1 MSSLIP
7 RPSSVVILLVALV
20 TGCSSIPTPA
30 GPTATPTRLS
40 TPTFVPVG
48 LTPKP
53 GTPSI
58 EPGQAITLTLWTTAG
73 LAPDGETCPAP
84 CEGTPAGQVLSQQL
98 AAFLADHPNV
108 HIQTLLKKP
117 GGTGGLFDFLQTAS
131 AVAPA
136 TLPDLMILDAADLPK
151 AAQAG
156 LIQPL
161 DDVVGAAADDL
172 FPFARALAT
181 VNGQLMG
188 MPYIVSVEHVAY
200 NPTRLEAAPLT
211 WTDVISAGVR
221 FAFPAGESTH
231 ADTLISL
238 YLSIGGTLTDASGA
252 PHLEVAPLIE
262 MLRSLETARHA
273 GITTNATQAKSTEDT
288 WVAFRSG
295 TPLAVVSAERY
306 LADRTTLGAVAA
318 GPLPGWKAPAPSLG
332 SAWVW
337 VLVTRDPLRAP
348 LAQQL
353 LLHLTTPE
361 NLGHWS
367 HAAAVL
373 PARRSALATWETLSE
388 APDPY
393 LPFLQ
398 ELLEKA
404 VARPPAAV
412 YTAIAPALRQA
423 VEDVLLGRATP
434 ETAAAAAVRNVRL

>member
-1 MSSLIP
+1 M
-7 RPSSVVILLVALV
+7 
-20 TGCSSIPTPA
+20 TGCSTVPVPA
-30 GPTATPTRLS
+30 GPTATPIPPP
-40 TPTFVPVG
+40 TPTLVP
-48 LTPKP
+48 LLPTPGSETP
-53 GTPSI
+53 GI
-58 EPGQAITLTLWTTAG
+58 EPGQAITLTLWTIEG
-73 LAPDGETCPAP
+73 IAPDGETCPAP
-84 CEGTPAGQVLSQQL
+84 CEGVPAGQVLSQQL
-98 AAFLADHPNV
+98 AAFLADHPGV

-117 GGTGGLFDFLQTAS
+117 GGPGGLFDFLQTAS

-136 TLPDLMILDAADLPK
+136 TLPDLMILNAADLPQ

-161 DDVVGAAADDL
+161 DEAVGAAADDL

-181 VNGQLMG
+181 VNGRLMG

-200 NPTRLEAAPLT
+200 NPIRLEAAPLT
-211 WTDVISAGVR
+211 WSDVISAGVR
-221 FAFPAGESTH
+221 FAFPAGDSNR

-238 YLSIGGTLTDASGA
+238 YLSTGGTLTDASGA

-262 MLRSLETARHA
+262 MLRTLEIARQA
-273 GITTNATQAKSTEDT
+273 GVVANATQAESAEDT
-288 WVAFRSG
+288 WAAFRSG

-306 LADRTTLGAVAA
+306 LADRAAVRVAA
-318 GPLPGWKAPAPSLG
+318 GPLPGWDSPAPSLG

-353 LLHLTTPE
+353 LNHLTDPQ
-361 NLGHWS
+361 NLGRWS
-367 HAAAVL
+367 HAAAVP
-373 PARRSALATWETLSE
+373 PAQRSALAVWGTLSA

-393 LPFLQ
+393 FPFLQ
-398 ELLEKA
+398 DLLERA
-404 VARPPAAV
+404 VPRPPAAV

-434 ETAAAAAVRNVRL
+434 ETAAAEAARNVKK

>member
-1 MSSLIP
+1 M
-7 RPSSVVILLVALV
+7 
-20 TGCSSIPTPA
+20 
-30 GPTATPTRLS
+30 
-40 TPTFVPVG
+40 
-48 LTPKP
+48 
-53 GTPSI
+53 
-58 EPGQAITLTLWTTAG
+58 WTTEDI
-73 LAPDGETCPAP
+73 APYDEACPEP
-84 CEGTPAGQVLSQQL
+84 CERASTGQVLSQQL
-98 AAFLADHPNV
+98 AAFLANHPGV
-108 HIQTLLKKP
+108 RVQIVLKKP

-131 AVAPA
+131 AVAPT
-136 TLPDLMILDAADLPK
+136 TLPDLMILSATDLPR

-172 FPFARALAT
+172 FPFARTLAT

-188 MPYIVSVEHVAY
+188 MPSIVYVEHVAY

-221 FAFPAGESTH
+221 FAFPAGDSNY

-238 YLSIGGTLTDASGA
+238 YLSAGGTLTDASGV
-252 PHLEVAPLIE
+252 PRLEVAPLIE
-262 MLRSLETARHA
+262 MLRLLDAARQA
-273 GITTNATQAKSTEDT
+273 GVATHATQAKSAEDT
-288 WVAFRSG
+288 WAAFRSG

-306 LADRTTLGAVAA
+306 LADRATIGAVAA
-318 GPLPGWKAPAPSLG
+318 GPLPGRDGPAPSLG

-337 VLVTRDPLRAP
+337 VLVTRDPLRVP

-353 LLHLTTPE
+353 LTYLTAPQ
-361 NLGHWS
+361 NLGRWS

-398 ELLEKA
+398 DLLEKA
-404 VARPPAAV
+404 VARPSIEV

-423 VEDVLLGRATP
+423 VEDVLLSRATP
-434 ETAAAAAVRNVRL
+434 ETAAATAVKNVRP